1 MQLISLRKMDLQ
13 KGPSWFGKGFEFGRF
28 AVLALLVAF
37 AAMSLSL
44 TPNASAHNTPSGFAD
59 LANRL
64 SPAVVNISTR
74 QNVGGIGKLGGELA
88 PLQRKFGEREA
99 SSLGSGFIIDP
110 AGIVI
115 TNNHVI
121 RNATTIKVILH
132 DGREFEAKVR
142 GADKETDLAVL
153 EIINTKV
160 RFPSVKW
167 GVSESARVGEWV
179 VAIGNPFGLGG
190 SVSAGIISAINRNID
205 SGLYDDYIQTD
216 AAINRGN
223 SGGPLFN
230 LKGDVIGVN
239 TAIFSQTG
247 GSVGVGFSIPSD
259 LAKQVTDQLLEF
271 GETRRGWLGVG
282 VKELTIEEARN
293 NGFDRPRGAIVSRVT
308 PQSPADLAGIRPK
321 DIITTFNRRSVNNSR
336 ELSRAVAATPVGAT
350 VSVALIRD
358 RKRLNLN
365 VTVER
370 RETSL
375 LSDVRGGLPEGLQSS
390 GLTLE
395 EPRAELLQSYGLP
408 VDTTGAIVT
417 AVDPNSE
424 VASILQPGDVIVE
437 IGWEAI
443 TGAERAASKLRN
455 LNSEGSAPVPIRIK
469 RGDLLFF
476 ETIRP

>member
-1 MQLISLRKMDLQ
+1 MKVFASLVSDNCERTKLLR
-13 KGPSWFGKGFEFGRF
+13 GFAFLT
-28 AVLALLVAF
+28 AALLVLTPLSDANNAF
-37 AAMSLSL
+37 AHS
-44 TPNASAHNTPSGFAD
+44 TPDGFAD

-74 QNVGGIGKLGGELA
+74 QDVQGVGNLGGELA
-88 PLQRKFGEREA
+88 PLQKKFGQRQA

-132 DGREFEAKVR
+132 DGREYEAKVR
-142 GADKETDLAVL
+142 GADQETDLAVL
-153 EIINTKV
+153 EIIGTDI

-167 GVSESARVGEWV
+167 GVSDKARVGEWV

-205 SGLYDDYIQTD
+205 SGLYDNYIQTD

-223 SGGPLFN
+223 SGGPLFD

-259 LAKQVTDQLLEF
+259 LAKHVTGQLLEY

-282 VKELTIEEARN
+282 VNELTIEQAREV
-293 NGFDRPRGAIVSRVT
+293 GFDRPKGALVSRVT
-308 PQSPADLAGIRPK
+308 PQSPADQAGIRPK

-336 ELSRAVAATPVGAT
+336 ELSRAVAASPVGST
-350 VSVALIRD
+350 VPVALIRD
-358 RKRLNLN
+358 KRKLTLN
-365 VTVER
+365 VTLQR

-375 LSDVRGGLPEGLQSS
+375 LSDVTGGLPNGFKSS
-390 GLTLE
+390 GLTLR
-395 EPRAELLQSYGLP
+395 EPDASLLQSFGLP
-408 VDTTGAIVT
+408 ADTKGAIIT
-417 AVDPNSE
+417 EVDPNSE
-424 VASILQPGDVIVE
+424 AAAILQPGDVILE
-437 IGWEAI
+437 IGWEKVTRAQSAI
-443 TGAERAASKLRN
+443 SKLTN
-455 LNSEGSAPVPIRIK
+455 LNAENSGPVQIRVQ

-476 ETIRP
+476 ETLRP